1 VAGLY
6 VRAVAKL
13 RYAVSDADLVARL
26 KDRDED
32 AYREVLE
39 RYSDP
44 LYHYLYSITGD
55 TQQSQ
60 DILGD
65 TFLRMVEKIDTYTYY
80 GAPFKAWLYR
90 IAHNLAINAVK
101 HNRFTVGVA
110 DLDRVARPVTDPA
123 IRVAAQIEEEELRVA
138 LRAALPELTE
148 DQQQVLVLRFV
159 EGQSPAEVA
168 ATLGKTENAVKQLQ
182 FRAVRSLERLM
193 RERD

>member
-1 VAGLY
+1 M
-6 VRAVAKL
+6 
-13 RYAVSDADLVARL
+13 SDADLVARL
-26 KDRDED
+26 KDRVDD

-44 LYHYLYSITGD
+44 LYNYLYGITGD
-55 TQQSQ
+55 MQLSQ

-90 IAHNLAINAVK
+90 IAHNLAINAIK
-101 HNRFTVGVA
+101 RAGHTVGVE
-110 DLDRVARPVTDPA
+110 DLDRVAKPVTDPA
-123 IRVAAQIEEEELRVA
+123 IRVAAQIEEEELRAA

-148 DQQQVLVLRFV
+148 EQQQVLMLRFV
-159 EGQSPAEVA
+159 EGQSSGEVA
-168 ATLGKTENAVKQLQ
+168 QTLGKSENAVKQLQ

-193 RERD
+193 QRRM

>member
-1 VAGLY
+1 M
-6 VRAVAKL
+6 
-13 RYAVSDADLVARL
+13 SDADLVARL
-26 KDRDED
+26 KDRVDD

-44 LYHYLYSITGD
+44 LYNYLYGITGD
-55 TQQSQ
+55 MQLSQ

-90 IAHNLAINAVK
+90 IAHNLAINAIK
-101 HNRFTVGVA
+101 RARHTVGVE
-110 DLDRVARPVTDPA
+110 DLDRVAKPVTDPA
-123 IRVAAQIEEEELRVA
+123 IRVAAQIEEEELRAA

-148 DQQQVLVLRFV
+148 EQQQVLMLRFV
-159 EGQSPAEVA
+159 EGQSPGEVA
-168 ATLGKTENAVKQLQ
+168 QTLGKSENAVKQLQ

-193 RERD
+193 QRRI

>member
-1 VAGLY
+1 MPSVNDRSMEY
-6 VRAVAKL
+6 S
-13 RYAVSDADLVARL
+13 VSDAELVARL
-26 KDRDED
+26 KDRDDE

-44 LYHYLYSITGD
+44 LYRYLYGITGD
-55 TQQSQ
+55 TQLSQ

-65 TFLRMVEKIDTYTYY
+65 TFLRMVEKIDSYTYY

-101 HNRFTVGVA
+101 RARHTVGME
-110 DLDRVARPVTDPA
+110 DLDRVAKPVTDPA
-123 IRVAAQIEEEELRVA
+123 LRIAAQIEEQELRAA

-148 DQQQVLVLRFV
+148 EQQQVLMLRFV
-159 EGQSPAEVA
+159 EGKSPGEVA
-168 ATLGKTENAVKQLQ
+168 ETLGKSENAVKQLQ

-193 RERD
+193 QRRV